1 LRIYLKIPNQ
11 IFYHPLMIKIIFIL
25 GCFDIRENS
34 EQQTFENF

>member
-1 LRIYLKIPNQ
+1 
-11 IFYHPLMIKIIFIL
+11 MIEVILVL